1 MKGGVRMVWVL
12 LFVLIG
18 GVILLGY
25 MYFLS
30 GNDHLQEKQL
40 PCRGLDAHQRI
51 QLLFI
56 SDIHNRKLKESTFK
70 KMRSVDLVIIGGD
83 FVDKRT
89 SNERFMH
96 NLSILKQWGAPV
108 YFVPGNNDHE
118 WKFGS
123 FLDDLIKEEVIPL
136 SNEDEYVELPNGTPV
151 VLSALD
157 PYFMKPNRNASY
169 LEDENCLQILC
180 VHDPYVF
187 KRMNQV
193 YKGRFDIV
201 LSGHTHGGQIRLFG
215 FGPYERGGWKIEGN
229 QSVLVSE
236 GYGTSLLPLRL
247 GTKAECHWIELTP
260 KH

>member
-1 MKGGVRMVWVL
+1 MIGALIIVL
-12 LFVLIG
+12 LGGLI
-18 GVILLGY
+18 VLGY

-30 GNDHLQEKQL
+30 ENDHLQEKQL
-40 PCRGLDAHQRI
+40 PCKGLDAYQRV

-56 SDIHNRKLKESTFK
+56 SDIHNRILNEATFK
-70 KMRSVDLVIIGGD
+70 KINTVDIVVIGGD

-89 SNERFMH
+89 SYERFMH

-118 WKFGS
+118 WKYGS
-123 FLDDLIKEEVIPL
+123 FLDDLIKEEVTPL
-136 SNEDEYVELPNGTPV
+136 SNEDEYVELPNGTAV

-169 LEDENCLQILC
+169 LEDQNCLQILC

-187 KRMNQV
+187 KRMNQGS
-193 YKGRFDIV
+193 KERFDMV
-201 LSGHTHGGQIRLFG
+201 LSGHTHGGQIRLLG
-215 FGPYERGGWKIEGN
+215 FGPYERGGWQINEN
-229 QSVLVSE
+229 QSFLVSE

-247 GTKAECHWIELTP
+247 GTQAECHWIELTP
-260 KH
+260 KN